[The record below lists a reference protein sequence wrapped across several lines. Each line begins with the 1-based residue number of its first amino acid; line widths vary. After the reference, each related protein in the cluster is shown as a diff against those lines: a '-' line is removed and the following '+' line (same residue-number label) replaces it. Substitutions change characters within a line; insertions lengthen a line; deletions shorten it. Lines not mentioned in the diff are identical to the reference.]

1 MVIVIIQFQTNLDDV
16 VDIPHLFLIEEM
28 KESYKNLHRKVI
40 LILSQSNKSQYQWVL
55 LLNLINNY
63 VLTPSFSEFIV
74 DKASRNGSEEEKIE
88 ENEDYKEDIIGLVI
102 LHGKYLV
109 VRVEVV
115 CSNSVYLVDH
125 PS

>member
-1 MVIVIIQFQTNLDDV
+1 M
-16 VDIPHLFLIEEM
+16 
-28 KESYKNLHRKVI
+28 
-40 LILSQSNKSQYQWVL
+40 L